1 MNTPWA
7 YIRTKDKFDGSIFGG
22 AYKRE
27 GSYSRGETLQFT
39 ICKTYD
45 FSFFFPDFLMT
56 SNHKWG
62 GGGVYTRVLIFAML
76 IGFHIWSGRIFEEFI
91 YGGVL
96 TRFYGIWKN
105 VLIYF
110 ILTVLFNLTTI
121 QQKRLKVKLIGHRSK
136 RKIKNNLMNLE
147 FIIWKVLRHSQTTQ
161 IKK

>member
-1 MNTPWA
+1 MAFPGLPEIFA
-7 YIRTKDKFDGSIFGG
+7 LIVHHLRTNNVNVFVSKIYPSGLILGG
-22 AYKRE
+22 
-27 GSYSRGETLQFT
+27 G
-39 ICKTYD
+39 
-45 FSFFFPDFLMT
+45 
-56 SNHKWG
+56 G
-62 GGGVYTRVLIFAML
+62 GGGVYTGVLIFAML

>member
-1 MNTPWA
+1 MAFPGLPETFA
-7 YIRTKDKFDGSIFGG
+7 LIVHHLRTNNVNVFVSKIYPSGLIFG
-22 AYKRE
+22 
-27 GSYSRGETLQFT
+27 RGGVEVY
-39 ICKTYD
+39 I
-45 FSFFFPDFLMT
+45 
-56 SNHKWG
+56 
-62 GGGVYTRVLIFAML
+62 GVYTGVLIFAML
-76 IGFHIWSGRIFEEFI
+76 IGFHIWSGRIFEGFI